1 MGSLTGLGLKIERLA
16 KQQSELSVGATVATI
31 LDRRAPGPP
40 VPDEVLAQTRVGR
53 PLLARRRRAE
63 AGYPGRGG

>member
-1 MGSLTGLGLKIERLA
+1 MRSLTGPVLKIERLA

-40 VPDEVLAQTRVGR
+40 VSDEVLAQTRVGR
-53 PLLARRRRAE
+53 LLLERRQRAE
-63 AGYPGRGG
+63 AGFQG